1 MKTHKR
7 KFNGSKLNELRVDK
21 GMKLEEVATM
31 LSVDPSTVSLWENA
45 QRQPEVSNLKKIS
58 EFFKVPIKSLFVS
71 LVIIAIPFCLMTSL
85 AYADVSRADG
95 IRAIVGEAANQPAKY
110 GDQVGFDGMTAVGE
124 VIRRRGSV
132 RGLYG
137 YKAMETRKESEAVWA
152 MAGKAWD
159 RSASSTLTY
168 DEYSGKGATL
178 FENINAFGFPK
189 SWDRMKVIGVKE
201 IGDHV
206 FFVEV

>member
-7 KFNGSKLNELRVDK
+7 KFNGLKLNELRVDK
-21 GMKLEEVATM
+21 GMKLEEVAAAIGCDT
-31 LSVDPSTVSLWENA
+31 STVSLWENGE
-45 QRQPEVSNLKKIS
+45 RQPEVSNLKKIS
-58 EFFKVPIKSLFVS
+58 ECFKVPIKSLFVS
-71 LVIIAIPFCLMTSL
+71 VAVFCLMIPL

-95 IRAIVGEAANQPAKY
+95 IRAIVGEAANQSAKY
-110 GDQVGFDGMTAVGE
+110 GDRVGFDGMTAVGE

-137 YKAMETRKESEAVWA
+137 YQAMAHRKESAAVWE